1 MDFQTI
7 FIIVIIVFFNLLLLN
22 IFRLQNEI
30 YNLKST
36 DKSLPG
42 LLNENM
48 NNFKNVDS
56 NSDVNKKLNWYFKPL
71 QRSIETK
78 IGDSVLAYYKVKN
91 NSEKSISGVATY
103 NILPFEAGQYFNK
116 VDCFCFENQIL
127 GPGEEV
133 VLPVNFY
140 IDPKILEDPKI
151 KHLNSVVLSYTFFKS
166 DENLDKIKVN

>member
-48 NNFKNVDS
+48 YNFKNVDS
-56 NSDVNKKLNWYFKPL
+56 NSDVNKKLNEIA
-71 QRSIETK
+71 SIVPIDMNK
-78 IGDSVLAYYKVKN
+78 I
-91 NSEKSISGVATY
+91 EKSKD
-103 NILPFEAGQYFNK
+103 IL
-116 VDCFCFENQIL
+116 
-127 GPGEEV
+127 
-133 VLPVNFY
+133 LPKYKQV
-140 IDPKILEDPKI
+140 
-151 KHLNSVVLSYTFFKS
+151 KHT
-166 DENLDKIKVN
+166 